1 MQLQSVFDEAFRPY
15 GKVVEGY
22 DFGPLL
28 QALAAT
34 PCPSG
39 GTIYQPSEPTLEALP
54 VFGQLRDR
62 MYGGM
67 PIQIGY
73 CNGHNQKL
81 NCLEYHRDSE
91 VNVTADDMVLLVAS
105 LQKVREGRLD
115 TKEVEAFLVPA
126 GTAVELYETT
136 LHYAPATAPGG
147 SGFRVV
153 VVLPRGTNTGL
164 PQGLE
169 RVTLEDRLMTACNKW
184 LIAHPDAPEAAQGAF
199 VGLFG
204 ENPTVD

>member
-22 DFGPLL
+22 DFGSLL

-39 GTIYQPSEPTLEALP
+39 GTIYQPSEPALEALP

-73 CNGHNQKL
+73 CNGHNQ
-81 NCLEYHRDSE
+81 
-91 VNVTADDMVLLVAS
+91 
-105 LQKVREGRLD
+105 
-115 TKEVEAFLVPA
+115 
-126 GTAVELYETT
+126 
-136 LHYAPATAPGG
+136 
-147 SGFRVV
+147 
-153 VVLPRGTNTGL
+153 
-164 PQGLE
+164 
-169 RVTLEDRLMTACNKW
+169 
-184 LIAHPDAPEAAQGAF
+184 
-199 VGLFG
+199 
-204 ENPTVD
+204 